1 MPQADIAEEQDAA
14 AITPSGA
21 ALGAYISG
29 IDAGPNLTERGLMR
43 IRDALLRH
51 SVVVLHDQDLTPDD
65 QFAFMDRLYGIHAPF
80 GIASPFAVEGKLQM
94 QIISNIT
101 RGGKPIGINDAG
113 LMWHTD
119 TCSFPTPELFVSL
132 HALEIPLGED
142 GAALGDTQWTS
153 TIAAY
158 EALPDAI
165 KQELSGRR
173 VSQNYGFHIEQ
184 MRVRGILTRGK
195 DIQKTDNMAQ
205 LHPAVRTHPITGRKL
220 LYVNE
225 SYSERIE
232 GLEPERS
239 RALLEQ
245 LWAHITEE
253 RFRFRHSWRKGDFAI
268 WDNAAT
274 QHIGTF
280 DYGAIPRLL
289 HRCGSDGPV
298 PE

>member
-1 MPQADIAEEQDAA
+1 MSEADLSADDA
-14 AITPSGA
+14 IVVEPSGA
-21 ALGAYISG
+21 ALGATVSG
-29 IDAGPNLTERGLMR
+29 VDAGPGLSERGLMR

-51 SVVVLHDQDLTPDD
+51 SVVVLRGQELTPDD
-65 QFAFMDRLYGIHAPF
+65 QFAFMGRLYGIHAPF
-80 GIASPFAVEGKLQM
+80 GIASPFAVEGKPQM
-94 QIISNIT
+94 QKISNIT
-101 RGGKPIGINDAG
+101 KDGKPIGINDAG

-132 HALEIPLGED
+132 FALEIPVDED
-142 GAALGDTQWTS
+142 GVALGDTQWTS

-158 EALPDAI
+158 EALPDAV
-165 KQELSGRR
+165 KQELAGRR

-195 DIQKTDNMAQ
+195 DIHTTDNMSH

-225 SYSERIE
+225 SYSEWLE

-245 LWAHITEE
+245 LWAHVTEE
-253 RFRFRHSWRKGDFAI
+253 RFRFTHSWRKGDFVI
-268 WDNAAT
+268 WDNSAT
-274 QHIGTF
+274 QHLGTF
-280 DYGAIPRLL
+280 DYNPRPRLL

>member
-1 MPQADIAEEQDAA
+1 MAEADIAASDTIAVA
-14 AITPSGA
+14 PSGA
-21 ALGAYISG
+21 ALGAYITG
-29 IDAGPNLTERGLMR
+29 VDAGPCLSERGLMR
-43 IRDALLRH
+43 VRAALLRY
-51 SVVVLHDQDLTPDD
+51 SVVVLRDQKLTPDD
-65 QFAFMDRLYGIHAPF
+65 QFAFLDRLYGIHAPF
-80 GIASPFAVEGKLQM
+80 GIASPFSVAGKPQM

-101 RGGKPIGINDAG
+101 KDGKPIGINDAG

-132 HALEIPLGED
+132 YALEIPIGED
-142 GAALGDTQWTS
+142 GTALGDTQWTS

-165 KQELSGRR
+165 KQELAGKR

-225 SYSERIE
+225 SYSEWIE

-253 RFRFRHSWRKGDFAI
+253 RFRFRHSWRKGDFVI
-268 WDNAAT
+268 WDNSAT

-280 DYGAIPRLL
+280 DYDPRPRLL

>member
-1 MPQADIAEEQDAA
+1 MSEADLAA
-14 AITPSGA
+14 KESVAVAPSGA
-21 ALGAYISG
+21 ALGAYVSG
-29 IDAGPNLTERGLMR
+29 LDAGPGLSERGLMH

-51 SVVVLHDQDLTPDD
+51 SVVILRDQTLTPDD
-65 QFAFMDRLYGIHAPF
+65 QFAFMDRLYGMRPPL
-80 GIASPFAVEGKLQM
+80 GIATPFAVGGHPEM
-94 QIISNIT
+94 QKISNIT
-101 RGGKPIGINDAG
+101 KHGKPIGINDAG

-119 TCSFPTPELFVSL
+119 TCSFPMPELFVSL
-132 HALEIPLGED
+132 YSLEIPFGED
-142 GAALGDTQWTS
+142 GEALGNTRWTS
-153 TIAAY
+153 AIAAY
-158 EALPDAI
+158 EALPEAI
-165 KQELSGRR
+165 KQELAGKR

-184 MRVRGILTRGK
+184 MRSRGILTRGK

-225 SYSERIE
+225 SYSEWLE
-232 GLEPERS
+232 GIEPERS
-239 RALLEQ
+239 RTLLEQ
-245 LWAHITEE
+245 LWAHLAEE
-253 RFRFRHSWRKGDFAI
+253 RFHFTHSWRKGDFVI

-280 DYGAIPRLL
+280 DYDPLPRLL